1 MEVEILRR
9 RVLFHGSVQGLI
21 LAIVVGSLAH
31 NVASLPLFSVS
42 GPMIIAILIGMGWRL
57 VMGIPKNA
65 NVGINIASKRLLRYG
80 IVLMGVRLNLD
91 AIAGTGFKVMLMDM
105 AIILTAIAII
115 CFLGRLFAVEERLAL
130 LTAVGT
136 GICGAAA
143 VAAVAPTVKANQDET
158 VVAIASVAVLGTV
171 GSVSYIILQPFL
183 GLEASSY
190 GVFAGA
196 TLHEIAHVIAATQS
210 VGSSAVDMAILTKLG
225 RVALLVPVTFLIGLY
240 FNLRSE
246 KKGSIET
253 VAKPPEAQN
262 WQTDLSV

>member
-1 MEVEILRR
+1 
-9 RVLFHGSVQGLI
+9 
-21 LAIVVGSLAH
+21 
-31 NVASLPLFSVS
+31 
-42 GPMIIAILIGMGWRL
+42 
-57 VMGIPKNA
+57 
-65 NVGINIASKRLLRYG
+65 
-80 IVLMGVRLNLD
+80 MGVRLNLD
-91 AIAGTGFKVMLMDM
+91 AIAGTGFQVMLMDM
-105 AIILTAIAII
+105 AIILTANAII

-158 VVAIASVAVLGTV
+158 VVAIASAAVLGTV
-171 GSVSYIILQPFL
+171 GIVSYIILQPFL

-196 TLHEIAHVIAATQS
+196 TLHEMAHVIAATQS
-210 VGSSAVDMAILTKLG
+210 GGSSAVDMAILTKLG

-246 KKGSIET
+246 KRDQLIGGIAHRSHGFFL
-253 VAKPPEAQN
+253 VF
-262 WQTDLSV
+262 